1 MKTFLSFL
9 AAYIA
14 AGSFGAAFVMTALES
29 PLQQHSGTQRYVRV
43 VR

>member
-14 AGSFGAAFVMTALES
+14 AGSFGVALVMSAAES
-29 PLQQHSGTQRYVRV
+29 PLQYSGTQRYVKV
-43 VR
+43 VQ

>member
-14 AGSFGAAFVMTALES
+14 AGSFGVALVMSAAES
-29 PLQQHSGTQRYVRV
+29 PFQYSNTQSYVRV

>member
-14 AGSFGAAFVMTALES
+14 AGSFGVALVMSAAVAA
-29 PLQQHSGTQRYVRV
+29 PTQWHQSYVRV